1 MAIPIRKTAQI
12 EAIKKPAKLVAQ
24 ALKLAKEMAVIGATG
39 IEIDKACE
47 EFIVKNGGRPSFKG
61 LYGFPNSVCVSV
73 NEVIIHGIP
82 NDIPFKEGDIVGFDI
97 GVEIDGWYGDA
108 AITVP
113 IGQVDEI
120 SAKLIDVSRETL
132 YHMIKHIKVGMRFKQ
147 LSKIAEDFIKSKGF
161 EPLRNYS
168 GHGIGRSPHE
178 DPQILNYVEGKVNQ
192 GEKIKN
198 GMVFCLE
205 PMICQ
210 ETGESA
216 TLEDNWSV
224 VNTLHKRGAHYEH
237 QIAIVNNKPVILT
250 ELWAEIG
257 K

>member
-1 MAIPIRKTAQI
+1 MAIPIRKPAEI
-12 EAIKKPAKLVAQ
+12 EAMKKPAKLVAE
-24 ALKLAKEMAVIGATG
+24 ALKLAEEMAVVGATG

-47 EFIVKNGGRPSFKG
+47 DFIVKNGGRPSFKG

-82 NDIPFKEGDIVGFDI
+82 DDIPFKEGDIVGFDI

-113 IGQVDEI
+113 IGKVDDT
-120 SAKLIDVSRETL
+120 SQKLIDVSRDTL
-132 YHMIKHIKVGMRFKQ
+132 YHMINNIKVGMRFKQ
-147 LSKIAEDFIKSKGF
+147 LSKIAEDYILSKGYH
-161 EPLRNYS
+161 PLRDYS

-178 DPQILNYVEGKVNQ
+178 EPQILNYVEGKPNQ
-192 GEKIKN
+192 GDKIKN

-210 ETGESA
+210 ESGESA
-216 TLEDNWSV
+216 TLEDGWGVVSV
-224 VNTLHKRGAHYEH
+224 DGKRGSHYEH
-237 QIAIVNNKPVILT
+237 QIAILNNKAIILT
-250 ELWAEIG
+250 QGE
-257 K
+257 